1 MSKVFHFYGG
11 VHPAEGKISSKA
23 SIVSAPIFPLYTI
36 PVSMHIGAPAKPL
49 VKVGDKVL
57 RGQLL
62 AESAAFVSSAI
73 HAPTSGTI
81 KSMGLCLGTMGT
93 QIPCLT
99 IEADGEDTAAEPL
112 PPIADWQNADP
123 KVLEKRIAEAGIV
136 GMGGAAF
143 PTPVKLSPP
152 PGKTIDTLV
161 INGVECEPCL
171 TADHRLMLESPERV
185 LIGASIVARI
195 LNVTNVIIGIE
206 NNKPDAI
213 EVLSQ
218 MTRESY
224 PNIRIQSLRVRYPQG
239 AEKQLIYSVTKRK
252 VPTGGL
258 PADVH
263 CVVQN
268 IGTIYAIAEAV
279 LDGKPLYERVTTVT
293 GTPIANP
300 GNWRF
305 RIGTPY
311 AEAIKLAGGTTGPVA
326 KLISGGPMMGMA
338 VYSQEIPI
346 MKNTSG
352 ILLMAPEEV
361 TQFTSNACI
370 RCGRCND
377 ACPMQLMPGILSI
390 QIENEEFDQAGSWHV
405 MDCIECGCCSY
416 ICPAGRPLVQ
426 HMRRAKSE
434 YGAKLRAMK
443 AAEAKKNS

>member
-11 VHPAEGKISSKA
+11 VHPSEGKLSSKEA
-23 SIVSAPIFPLYTI
+23 IVSAPLLAQYTI

-49 VKVGDKVL
+49 VQAGDKVL
-57 RGQLL
+57 RGQML
-62 AESAAFVSSAI
+62 AEGSAFVSAAI
-73 HAPTSGTI
+73 HSPTSGTI
-81 KSMGLCLGTMGT
+81 KSLGFCLGPMGT
-93 QIPCLT
+93 QISCFTL
-99 IEADGEDTAAEPL
+99 EADGEDRAVDPL
-112 PPIADWQNADP
+112 PAITDWQNADP
-123 KVLEKRIAEAGIV
+123 AILKKRIADAGIV

-152 PGKTIDTLV
+152 PGKEVDTLV

-171 TADHRLMLESPERV
+171 TADHRLMLESPLRILE
-185 LIGASIVARI
+185 GAAIVAYV
-195 LNVTNVIIGIE
+195 LGVTNVIIGIE

-213 EVLSQ
+213 ETLTKLAAEHFP
-218 MTRESY
+218 M
-224 PNIRIQSLRVRYPQG
+224 IRVQSLQVRYPQG

-258 PADVH
+258 PADVR

-268 IGTIYAIAEAV
+268 IGTIFAIAEAV
-279 LDGKPLYERVTTVT
+279 LEGKPLYERVTTVT
-293 GTPIANP
+293 GSPIAHP

-352 ILLMAPEEV
+352 ILLMAPSEV
-361 TQFTSNACI
+361 SQFTSNACI

-377 ACPMQLMPGILSI
+377 ACPMQLMPGILSN
-390 QIENEEFDQAGSWHV
+390 QIENENFDDAGNWHV
-405 MDCIECGCCSY
+405 MDCIECGCCAY
-416 ICPAGRPLVQ
+416 TCPGCVPLVLAF
-426 HMRRAKSE
+426 RA
-434 YGAKLRAMK
+434 AKHRIKEAQT
-443 AAEAKKNS
+443 APAAKK